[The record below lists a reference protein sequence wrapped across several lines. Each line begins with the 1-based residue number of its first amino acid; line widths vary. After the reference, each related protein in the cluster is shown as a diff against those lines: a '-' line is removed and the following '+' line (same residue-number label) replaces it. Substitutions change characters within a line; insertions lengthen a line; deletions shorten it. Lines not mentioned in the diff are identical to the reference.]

1 MLNIQQSPGSAYRQ
15 LARDELLVRI
25 NGTLPD
31 IETLGDVEKSERAAE
46 VRQHG
51 INTNTSCSL
60 LALSN
65 EKTNRIFHLLVDI
78 GHGIVESIQKGIS
91 ELV

>member
-15 LARDELLVRI
+15 LARDQLLVRF
-25 NGTLPD
+25 NGTLPN
-31 IETLGDVEKSERAAE
+31 IETLGDVEKSERASE